1 MKTTPTP
8 ERPQTGLQCE
18 LFSPLKTAASFQAA
32 KGTAGPHA
40 ASDHRADFLS
50 EFESAPQTTTLTCI
64 HSSGRSL
71 WRVVPVRCPDRSKNY
86 LLLIRKPNLTGSPGS
101 YQAPLHQPEDRP
113 ACGIGTRPRAQD
125 RGGGGPREGRWTP
138 SVCLLEGASEAWN
151 PCRSRN
157 IPPTPGAAAHQAGAP

>member
-18 LFSPLKTAASFQAA
+18 LFSPLKTAASVQAA

-71 WRVVPVRCPDRSKNY
+71 WRVVPVRCPGSSKNY
-86 LLLIRKPNLTGSPGS
+86 LLLIRKPNLTGSPVS

-125 RGGGGPREGRWTP
+125 TEGGGPREGRWTP
-138 SVCLLEGASEAWN
+138 SVMPPGGGQRGLESLQVPEH
-151 PCRSRN
+151 
-157 IPPTPGAAAHQAGAP
+157 PPTPGAAAHQAGAP